1 MTAAAPGGRPIRVLL
16 VGPSLAYLG
25 GQAIQAGR
33 LLRRLSD
40 DPALEPAFLPVN
52 PQLPGIGAALQ
63 RVKYV
68 RTVVTSIAYVFS
80 LLRRVRHVDVVH
92 AFSASY
98 WSFLLAPVPAM
109 LVARLFGRRVLL
121 NYRSGEAD
129 DHLANWPGAVRLVHL
144 AHEVVVP
151 SGYLVDVFGKY
162 GVRARSIFNF
172 VEVDNLTYRER
183 GPVAPRFLSNRNF
196 EAHYNV
202 ACVLRA
208 FALIQ
213 QRYPDAS
220 LVVAGD
226 GPQRD
231 ELHALAASLGLN
243 NVSFPGAV
251 RPDDMPALY
260 DAADIYLNSPSVD
273 NMPNSIIEAFG
284 SGLPVVTTNAGGIP
298 YIVRHEEN
306 GLMVPTDDHE
316 GLAREACRLLEDAG
330 LARQLSRD
338 SRAECLDRYSWQA
351 VGAEWRSCYQRLAA
365 LPSPGTNGA
374 TGAGDMAAQSPQ
386 R

>member
-1 MTAAAPGGRPIRVLL
+1 MTAVSPDPRPIRVLL

-40 DPALEPAFLPVN
+40 DPALQPAFLPVN

-68 RTVVTSIAYVFS
+68 RTVVTSIAYVAS
-80 LLRRVRHVDVVH
+80 LLRHVRHADVVH

-109 LVARLFGRRVLL
+109 LVARLYGKRVLL

-129 DHLANWPGAVRLVHL
+129 DHLANWPGAARLVRL

-151 SGYLVDVFGKY
+151 SGYLVDVFRKY
-162 GVRARSIFNF
+162 GIHARSIFNF
-172 VEVDNLTYRER
+172 VEVSNLTYRER

-208 FALIQ
+208 FALVQ
-213 QRYPDAS
+213 QRYPEAS

-226 GPQRD
+226 GPQRS
-231 ELHALAASLGLN
+231 ELHALAASLQLK
-243 NVSFPGAV
+243 NVQFLGPV
-251 RPDDMPALY
+251 RPEDMPALY

-306 GLMVPTDDHE
+306 GLMVPVNDHE
-316 GLAREACRLLEDAG
+316 ALAREAVRLLENPE
-330 LARQLSRD
+330 LARRLSRD
-338 SRAECLDRYSWQA
+338 SRAECLARYSWQA
-351 VGAEWRSCYQRLAA
+351 VGTEWRQCYQQLAA
-365 LPSPGTNGA
+365 LPSV
-374 TGAGDMAAQSPQ
+374 GAGDAAGAGDVAAQSPQ